1 MASLDALSTRGVNGE
16 DRGRATSI
24 GSSRMIKAVR
34 IRWFVLLML
43 IFVVGIGE
51 EGQGQFHLPWVTP
64 SVLAA
69 DKHIEKSWDDCS
81 NEHHLPSIGGTVIVD
96 TNQLVCND
104 LTAVGS
110 TVVINGTVRG
120 DVVVFGGNAVI
131 AGTVNGNVDIYGGTV
146 TLQSSSH
153 VHGDINLYAG
163 NWMKGDGALLDGAA
177 IYHTRQVGWLLLG
190 SSEYSF
196 PFWPIIGWDM
206 LGLFLTWLLPEH
218 VMFVRTTIATKPR
231 RSLLIGLLSAILSL
245 PVLVVLIALII
256 TIPVAIIVALGLIAA
271 WALGTVAFGWA
282 IGEYIIRQVAPH
294 YNTRPVQVV
303 VGLTV
308 LVLAGSLPYVGYWIS
323 IGAGLLGLGAVF
335 LSRFGTRLYSQPKQP
350 LTM

>member
-1 MASLDALSTRGVNGE
+1 MGRNGE
-16 DRGRATSI
+16 GRGRATMI

-34 IRWFVLLML
+34 VRWFVLLVFISTFAL
-43 IFVVGIGE
+43 GISA
-51 EGQGQFHLPWVTP
+51 EGQIPFYLPWVTP
-64 SVLAA
+64 GVLAA
-69 DKHIEKSWDDCS
+69 NKHVEKSRDECS
-81 NEHHLPSIGGTVIVD
+81 NEYHEPSVGGTIIVD

-120 DVVVFGGNAVI
+120 DVVVFGGNVTI
-131 AGTVNGNVDIYGGTV
+131 AGIVDGNVDLYGGTV

-153 VHGDINLYAG
+153 VHGNINLYAG
-163 NWMKGDGALLDGAA
+163 NWMKGDGAQLDGAV

-190 SSEYSF
+190 SSEFSF
-196 PFWPIIGWDM
+196 PFWPILTWVA

-218 VMFVRTTIATKPR
+218 VMFVRTTIAIKPR
-231 RSLLIGLLSAILSL
+231 RSLLIGLLSALLAL
-245 PVLVVLIALII
+245 PVFVVLIALII

-271 WALGTVAFGWA
+271 WALGTVAFGWV
-282 IGEYIIRQVAPH
+282 IGEHVVRLVAPH
-294 YNTRPVQVV
+294 RSTRPVQVV

-308 LVLAGSLPYVGYWIS
+308 LVLAGSLPYIGCWIS